1 MKCEW
6 VQQNIMLHVYDELAD
21 DARYELDQHV
31 ARCEACAAELAAARE
46 FRQTMATVTV
56 VEPSPNLL
64 TSSRMRLQEAL
75 ETTQQGGFW
84 TRLTFDPGIWLRQVR
99 FSPALAAVLL
109 LVGFGGGTA
118 VTFRAMKGGTSDPS
132 GQNAGAN
139 ATPTNVSTPT
149 EDANITGIRSITLEP
164 GTNSLEPGTKRV
176 NIKYDTVSTRETAGS
191 LSDVRIQQLLLFAA
205 QNNTNSGVRVDSVD
219 LLGQR
224 MNDSRV
230 REALVY
236 ALRYDNN
243 PGVRLKALEGLGSYV
258 KDDVRVRDAVLE
270 TLTNDANPGL
280 RTEALRVLEPV
291 RADASVRATLER
303 LAAKDSN
310 KFIRDQS
317 RAQLAQLP
325 ELD

>member
-1 MKCEW
+1 
-6 VQQNIMLHVYDELAD
+6 
-21 DARYELDQHV
+21 
-31 ARCEACAAELAAARE
+31 
-46 FRQTMATVTV
+46 
-56 VEPSPNLL
+56 
-64 TSSRMRLQEAL
+64 
-75 ETTQQGGFW
+75 
-84 TRLTFDPGIWLRQVR
+84 LRQVR

-118 VTFRAMKGGTSDPS
+118 VTFRAMKNNPPDTILPAGT
-132 GQNAGAN
+132 
-139 ATPTNVSTPT
+139 TPT
-149 EDANITGIRSITLEP
+149 EEANITGIRSITPEP
-164 GTNSLEPGTKRV
+164 GTNRV
-176 NIKYDTVSTRETAGS
+176 NIKYDTVNTKETAGS
-191 LSDVRIQQLLLFAA
+191 LNDTRIQQLLLFAA

-219 LLGQR
+219 LLKQR

-270 TLTNDANPGL
+270 TLSNDTNPGL

-303 LAAKDSN
+303 LAAKDGN

>member
-31 ARCEACAAELAAARE
+31 ARCEACAAELTSARE

-56 VEPSPNLL
+56 TDPTPNLL
-64 TSSRMRLQEAL
+64 ASSRMRLQEAL
-75 ETTQQGGFW
+75 ETAQQGGFW
-84 TRLTFDPGIWLRQVR
+84 TRLTFDPGLWLRQVR

-118 VTFRAMKGGTSDPS
+118 VTFRAMNSGIAEKGPRIPDVPA
-132 GQNAGAN
+132 Q
-139 ATPTNVSTPT
+139 
-149 EDANITGIRSITLEP
+149 EANITGIRSITPEA
-164 GTNSLEPGTKRV
+164 GTNRV
-176 NIKYDTVSTRETAGS
+176 NIKYDTVQTEETAGS
-191 LSDVRIQQLLLFAA
+191 LNDARIQQLLLFAA

-219 LLGQR
+219 LLKQR

-270 TLTNDANPGL
+270 TLTNDTNPGL

-291 RADASVRATLER
+291 HADASVRATLER

>member
-31 ARCEACAAELAAARE
+31 ARCEACAAELSAARE

-84 TRLTFDPGIWLRQVR
+84 TRLTFDPGIWLRQIR

-118 VTFRAMKGGTSDPS
+118 VTFRAMKGGTTEVP
-132 GQNAGAN
+132 GQGAGVNAGMM
-139 ATPTNVSTPT
+139 T
-149 EDANITGIRSITLEP
+149 EDANITGIRSITPEP
-164 GTNSLEPGTKRV
+164 GTNRV
-176 NIKYDTVSTRETAGS
+176 NIKYDTVNTKETAGS
-191 LSDVRIQQLLLFAA
+191 LNDTRIQQLLLFAA

-219 LLGQR
+219 LLKQR

-291 RADASVRATLER
+291 HADASVRATLER

-310 KFIRDQS
+310 KFIREQS

>member
-21 DARYELDQHV
+21 DARYELDQHA

-46 FRQTMATVTV
+46 FRQTMATVAVADPT
-56 VEPSPNLL
+56 PNLL
-64 TSSRMRLQEAL
+64 ASSRMRLQEAL

-84 TRLTFDPGIWLRQVR
+84 TRLTFDPGLWLRQVR

-118 VTFRAMKGGTSDPS
+118 VTFRAVKGSPIDGPVATV
-132 GQNAGAN
+132 GA
-139 ATPTNVSTPT
+139 S
-149 EDANITGIRSITLEP
+149 EEANITGIRSITPEP
-164 GTNSLEPGTKRV
+164 GTNRV
-176 NIKYDTVSTRETAGS
+176 NILYDTVNTKETSGS
-191 LSDVRIQQLLLFAA
+191 LNDTRIQQLLLFAA

-219 LLGQR
+219 LLKQR

-270 TLTNDANPGL
+270 TLTSDTNPGL
-280 RTEALRVLEPV
+280 RTEALRVLAPV

-303 LAAKDSN
+303 LAAKDGN

>member
-6 VQQNIMLHVYDELAD
+6 VQQNTMLHVYDELAD

-56 VEPSPNLL
+56 GEPSPNLL
-64 TSSRMRLQEAL
+64 ASSRMRLQEAL

-118 VTFRAMKGGTSDPS
+118 VTFRAMKGGTADLP
-132 GQNAGAN
+132 GQTAGA
-139 ATPTNVSTPT
+139 NVSTPT

-164 GTNSLEPGTKRV
+164 GTNTLEPGTKRV
-176 NIKYDTVSTRETAGS
+176 NIKYDTVSTKETAGS

-310 KFIRDQS
+310 RFIRDQS

>member
-31 ARCEACAAELAAARE
+31 ARCEACAAELAGAQE

-84 TRLTFDPGIWLRQVR
+84 TRLTFDPGIWFRQVR

-118 VTFRAMKGGTSDPS
+118 ITFQAMKGGTTDP
-132 GQNAGAN
+132 GHNAG
-139 ATPTNVSTPT
+139 PTAGPPT
-149 EDANITGIRSITLEP
+149 EDANITGIRSITPEP
-164 GTNSLEPGTKRV
+164 GTNRV
-176 NIKYDTVSTRETAGS
+176 NIKYDTVNTRETAGS
-191 LSDVRIQQLLLFAA
+191 LNDTRIQQLLLFAA

-219 LLGQR
+219 LLKQR

-236 ALRYDNN
+236 ALRYDSN

-280 RTEALRVLEPV
+280 RTEALRVLAPAG
-291 RADASVRATLER
+291 ADASVRATLER

>member
-6 VQQNIMLHVYDELAD
+6 VQQNIVLHVYDELPD

-31 ARCEACAAELAAARE
+31 ARCEACAGELAAARE

-56 VEPSPNLL
+56 AEPTPNLL
-64 TSSRMRLQEAL
+64 ASSRMKLQEAL
-75 ETTQQGGFW
+75 ETAQQGGFW
-84 TRLTFDPGIWLRQVR
+84 TRLTFDPGLWLRQMR

-109 LVGFGGGTA
+109 IAGFGGGTA
-118 VTFRAMKGGTSDPS
+118 VTFQAMKNNPEAPGAQNGG
-132 GQNAGAN
+132 GA
-139 ATPTNVSTPT
+139 PPT
-149 EDANITGIRSITLEP
+149 EDANVTGIRSITPEA
-164 GTNSLEPGTKRV
+164 GTNRV
-176 NIKYDTVSTRETAGS
+176 NIKYDTVSTKETAGS
-191 LSDVRIQQLLLFAA
+191 LNDARIQQLLLFAA

-219 LLGQR
+219 LLKQR
-224 MNDSRV
+224 MGDSRV
-230 REALVY
+230 REALLY

-270 TLTNDANPGL
+270 TLTSDANPGL

-303 LAAKDSN
+303 LAVKDGSR
-310 KFIRDQS
+310 FIRDQS
-317 RAQLAQLP
+317 RSLLAQLP

>member
-1 MKCEW
+1 
-6 VQQNIMLHVYDELAD
+6 VT
-21 DARYELDQHV
+21 
-31 ARCEACAAELAAARE
+31 CAAELQTARE
-46 FRQTMATVTV
+46 FRQTMATVAV
-56 VEPSPNLL
+56 AEPTPNLL

-84 TRLTFDPGIWLRQVR
+84 TRLTFDPGLWLRQVR

-118 VTFRAMKGGTSDPS
+118 ATFRVMKGGPADVVPH
-132 GQNAGAN
+132 G
-139 ATPTNVSTPT
+139 NVPAQEAS
-149 EDANITGIRSITLEP
+149 ITGIRSITPES
-164 GTNSLEPGTKRV
+164 GTNRV
-176 NIKYDTVSTRETAGS
+176 NIKYDTVNTQEMAGS
-191 LSDVRIQQLLLFAA
+191 LNDARIQQLLLFAA

-219 LLGQR
+219 LLKQR

-258 KDDVRVRDAVLE
+258 REDVRVRDAVLE
-270 TLTNDANPGL
+270 TLSNDTNPGL

-310 KFIRDQS
+310 RFIRDQS

-325 ELD
+325 DLD

>member
-46 FRQTMATVTV
+46 FRQTMATVAV
-56 VEPSPNLL
+56 VDPTPTLL
-64 TSSRMRLQEAL
+64 ASSRMRLQEAL

-84 TRLTFDPGIWLRQVR
+84 TRLTFDPGLWLRQVR

-118 VTFRAMKGGTSDPS
+118 VTFRAVKGGPMDGPV
-132 GQNAGAN
+132 AAVGA
-139 ATPTNVSTPT
+139 P
-149 EDANITGIRSITLEP
+149 EEANITGIRSITPEP
-164 GTNSLEPGTKRV
+164 GTNRV
-176 NIKYDTVSTRETAGS
+176 NILYDTVNTKETSGS
-191 LSDVRIQQLLLFAA
+191 LNDARIQQLLLFAA

-219 LLGQR
+219 LLKQR

-270 TLTNDANPGL
+270 TLTNDTNPGL

-303 LAAKDSN
+303 LAAKDGN

>member
-1 MKCEW
+1 
-6 VQQNIMLHVYDELAD
+6 MLHVYDELAD

-56 VEPSPNLL
+56 ADPTPNLL
-64 TSSRMRLQEAL
+64 ASSRMRLQEAL
-75 ETTQQGGFW
+75 ETAQQGGFW
-84 TRLTFDPGIWLRQVR
+84 TRLTFDPGLWLRQVR

-118 VTFRAMKGGTSDPS
+118 VTFRAMNSGIAEKGPRTPDVPS
-132 GQNAGAN
+132 Q
-139 ATPTNVSTPT
+139 
-149 EDANITGIRSITLEP
+149 EANITGIRSITPEA
-164 GTNSLEPGTKRV
+164 GTNRV
-176 NIKYDTVSTRETAGS
+176 NIKYDTVKTEETAGS
-191 LSDVRIQQLLLFAA
+191 MNDARIQQLLLFAA

-219 LLGQR
+219 LLKQR

-270 TLTNDANPGL
+270 TLTNDTNPGL

-291 RADASVRATLER
+291 HADASVRATLER
-303 LAAKDSN
+303 LAAKDGN

>member
-21 DARYELDQHV
+21 DARFELEQHI
-31 ARCEACAAELAAARE
+31 ARCEACAAEMTAARA
-46 FRQTMATVTV
+46 FRQTMATVAVTD
-56 VEPSPNLL
+56 PTPNLL
-64 TSSRMRLQEAL
+64 ASSRMRLQEAL
-75 ETTQQGGFW
+75 ETAQQGGLW
-84 TRLTFDPGIWLRQVR
+84 TRLMFDPGVWLRQMR
-99 FSPALAAVLL
+99 FSPALAAVLVL
-109 LVGFGGGTA
+109 AGFGGGTA
-118 VTFRAMKGGTSDPS
+118 ATFRMMKNPPPEAAAP
-132 GQNAGAN
+132 AG
-139 ATPTNVSTPT
+139 NVPA
-149 EDANITGIRSITLEP
+149 EEANITGIRSITPEP
-164 GTNSLEPGTKRV
+164 GTNRV
-176 NIKYDTVSTRETAGS
+176 NIKYDTVNTRETAGS
-191 LSDVRIQQLLLFAA
+191 LNDTRIQQLLLFAA

-219 LLGQR
+219 LLKQR

-270 TLTNDANPGL
+270 TLSNDSNPGL
-280 RTEALRVLEPV
+280 RTEALRVLVPV
-291 RADASVRATLER
+291 HADASVRATLER
-303 LAAKDSN
+303 LAAHDGN
-310 KFIRDQS
+310 KFIRDQA